1 MGKSIIGEL
10 PNGYVE
16 LIDTLNKFYNST
28 GRTELSTAELVNVL
42 VSNGVSE
49 FNAKNII
56 NKTNGIVIKNLKFG
70 MYTFDTDI
78 VINKM
83 YAKAYVRNKLL
94 KVESEI
100 SKLVNLDISKAEF
113 ELTKLAVDG
122 LHKLVY

>member
-1 MGKSIIGEL
+1 MGKSVMGEL

-16 LIDTLNKFYNST
+16 LIDALNKFYSST
-28 GRTELSTAELVNVL
+28 GRTELSTSELINIL

-49 FNAKNII
+49 FDAKNII
-56 NKTNGIVIKNLKFG
+56 NKANGIIIKNLKFG

-78 VINKM
+78 VLNRM
-83 YAKAYVRNKLL
+83 YAKAYIRNKLL

-113 ELTKLAVDG
+113 ELVKTVVDG
-122 LHKLVY
+122 LHKLM

>member
-1 MGKSIIGEL
+1 MGKSVMGEL

-16 LIDTLNKFYNST
+16 LIDALNKFYSST
-28 GRTELSTAELVNVL
+28 GRTELSTSELINIL

-56 NKTNGIVIKNLKFG
+56 NKANGIIIKNLKFG

-78 VINKM
+78 VLNRM
-83 YAKAYVRNKLL
+83 YAKAYIRNKLL

-113 ELTKLAVDG
+113 ELVKTVVDG
-122 LHKLVY
+122 LHKLM

>member
-1 MGKSIIGEL
+1 MEKSVIGDL
-10 PNGYVE
+10 PNGYAE
-16 LIDTLNKFYNST
+16 LVDTLNKFYNST
-28 GRTELSTAELVNVL
+28 GRIELSTAELVAIL

-56 NKTNGIVIKNLKFG
+56 NKTNGIIIKNLKFG

-83 YAKAYVRNKLL
+83 YAKAYIRNKLL

-100 SKLVNLDISKAEF
+100 SKLVNLDISKNEF
-113 ELTKLAVDG
+113 ELVKAVVDG
-122 LHKLVY
+122 LHKLI

>member
-1 MGKSIIGEL
+1 MGKTVMGEL

-16 LIDTLNKFYNST
+16 LIDALNKFYSST
-28 GRTELSTAELVNVL
+28 GRTELSTSELINIL

-56 NKTNGIVIKNLKFG
+56 NKTNGVIIKSIKFG

-78 VINKM
+78 VLNKL

-94 KVESEI
+94 KVESEV
-100 SKLVNLDISKAEF
+100 SKLATLDISKSESG
-113 ELTKLAVDG
+113 LIKSVVDG
-122 LHKLVY
+122 LHKLM